1 MLPINQFRK
10 RCRPSIAGVLVVG
23 VTEYFFRRTVVVIV
37 WSSCLTVYTHTHT
50 HTHTIHFLAG
60 IKSAR
65 FPPPSTPT
73 NCDNIEVV
81 PFVSIG
87 STTQRTTVHRFV
99 YLVVGIRTQATVRSR
114 LSL

>member
-50 HTHTIHFLAG
+50 HYTFPCWNKIRTI
-60 IKSAR
+60 
-65 FPPPSTPT
+65 PPSIDADKLRQHRSCTIRFHRV
-73 NCDNIEVV
+73 DNTKDHRPPFCVLGRWNSNTSHGTLSIE
-81 PFVSIG
+81 FVMN
-87 STTQRTTVHRFV
+87 
-99 YLVVGIRTQATVRSR
+99 
-114 LSL
+114 